1 MFSEAQTYIER
12 FYCMKETTSILNKV
26 LDVIGVL
33 FGLILFYS
41 WIIFIYSVKMSF
53 FSETT
58 FVNGNEITMAP
69 NWGQID
75 QWLGAGLILFFLMFG
90 HYLLCS
96 KNMSRIE
103 KNSDIIGIKSS
114 LIGFILWLFITIITF
129 LFNITIPY
137 SLNIGGGYII
147 LIFIYL
153 LMRKNLYAT
162 SDFEQ

>member
-1 MFSEAQTYIER
+1 
-12 FYCMKETTSILNKV
+12 MKETTSILNKA

-53 FSETT
+53 FSERTV
-58 FVNGNEITMAP
+58 VNGNEITMAP

-75 QWLGAGLILFFLMFG
+75 QWLGAGLILFFLVFG

-96 KNMSRIE
+96 KNMNRIE

-137 SLNIGGGYII
+137 SLNIAGGYIV

-153 LMRKNLYAT
+153 LMRKNLYAI

>member
-1 MFSEAQTYIER
+1 
-12 FYCMKETTSILNKV
+12 MKETTSILNKA

-41 WIIFIYSVKMSF
+41 WIIFINSVKMSF
-53 FSETT
+53 FSERTA
-58 FVNGNEITMAP
+58 VNGNEITIAQD
-69 NWGQID
+69 WGQID
-75 QWLGAGLILFFLMFG
+75 QWLEVGLILFFLVFG

-96 KNMSRIE
+96 KNMNRIG

-129 LFNITIPY
+129 LFNITTPY
-137 SLNIGGGYII
+137 SLNIGGGYIM

-153 LMRKNLYAT
+153 SYFPHYFFHT
-162 SDFEQ
+162 

>member
-1 MFSEAQTYIER
+1 
-12 FYCMKETTSILNKV
+12 MKETTSILNKA
-26 LDVIGVL
+26 LDVIGIL

-53 FSETT
+53 FSERTV
-58 FVNGNEITMAP
+58 VNGNEITMAP

-75 QWLGAGLILFFLMFG
+75 QWLGAGLILFFVVFG

-96 KNMSRIE
+96 KNMNRIG

-137 SLNIGGGYII
+137 SLNIAGGYIM

>member
-1 MFSEAQTYIER
+1 
-12 FYCMKETTSILNKV
+12 MKETTSILNKA
-26 LDVIGVL
+26 LDVIGIL

-53 FSETT
+53 FSERTV
-58 FVNGNEITMAP
+58 VNGNEITMAP

-75 QWLGAGLILFFLMFG
+75 QWLGTGLILFFVVFG

-96 KNMSRIE
+96 KNMNRIG

-137 SLNIGGGYII
+137 SLNIAGGYIM

>member
-1 MFSEAQTYIER
+1 
-12 FYCMKETTSILNKV
+12 MKETTSILNKA
-26 LDVIGVL
+26 LDVIGIL

-53 FSETT
+53 FSERTV
-58 FVNGNEITMAP
+58 VNGNEITMAP

-75 QWLGAGLILFFLMFG
+75 QWLGAGLILFFVVFG

-96 KNMSRIE
+96 KNMNRIE

-137 SLNIGGGYII
+137 SLNIAGGYIM